1 MYKHDPIVGRYVYI
15 NCQGKSYRTYYEEN
29 GDGIP
34 MVCLHTAG
42 TDGRQYRHQLCDIDI
57 ASNFRVIAFDLPR
70 HGKSIPPEGWHL
82 EEDEYKLTTSF
93 YAEFILG

>member
-1 MYKHDPIVGRYVYI
+1 MNKHDPIVGRYVYI

-70 HGKSIPPEGWHL
+70 HGKSIPQKDG
-82 EEDEYKLTTSF
+82 
-93 YAEFILG
+93 ILRKTNTN